1 MNCRSSAHCRTA
13 MLRRGTIC
21 KIALDRLI
29 LSTAK
34 DAKARH
40 CCDLVVDAGRPADRT
55 PLQARA
61 VRSTRRRQRRAWARS
76 WAGPW
81 PDEGPQGYEALDW
94 LFERQARIEN
104 GLARRHHEHGV
115 LVLYD
120 VSSSYFESRH
130 YPLAHYGH
138 SRDHRVDRL
147 QTFTACRARGTACLC
162 GRSVRGQYGG
172 SDDAEIADREAEI
185 ALRYQADGCWS
196 ATGHDHH
203 GLDRRGSQIIR
214 LGLDYVLACAANSS
228 AGPRPWAAA
237 AVAVR

>member
-1 MNCRSSAHCRTA
+1 MP
-13 MLRRGTIC
+13 RRGTVAISWWM
-21 KIALDRLI
+21 LGDRLI
-29 LSTAK
+29 APRSKLGPYGRRGDGNDEPGRGLGLGLGQMK
-34 DAKARH
+34 DLKA
-40 CCDLVVDAGRPADRT
+40 
-55 PLQARA
+55 
-61 VRSTRRRQRRAWARS
+61 
-76 WAGPW
+76 
-81 PDEGPQGYEALDW
+81 YEALDW